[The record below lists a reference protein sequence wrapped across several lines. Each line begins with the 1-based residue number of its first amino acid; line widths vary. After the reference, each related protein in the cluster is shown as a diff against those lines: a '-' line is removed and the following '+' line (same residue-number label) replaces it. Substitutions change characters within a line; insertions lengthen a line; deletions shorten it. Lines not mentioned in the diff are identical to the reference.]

1 MTDAFVGTHTE
12 AAWEAWHGRNVAV
25 EAGRLRIATEG
36 VPNYVDPELLVEDPP
51 ESFTPV
57 AIDVDDCGDVYV
69 LTAEADVYHYDHQQ
83 ESLRKI
89 GCAWYP
95 ELDAPGS
102 DTVPTGE
109 TVDESENGDEPEELI
124 AVDVPMVTPFQP
136 EPEVVPSVE
145 TARTPDPIDIC
156 VTTDTIYVADG
167 GLPGVFAISK
177 TSYQPRW
184 VATDPLDSPA
194 ALVHHCQ
201 TGYLLDSAAGVVVS
215 MTATRVDP
223 EAVIEDLV
231 APIDLA
237 GAPNGDLYVLDRT
250 VPDDD
255 GPELTVRR
263 FSTTEDGDQQLEP
276 AGSVPVPDAY
286 DPRSVEAPG
295 EGGFVVGTGPN
306 AIGETTPHRFLPG
319 SVASPSA
326 GFERVASFKRPCAA
340 LALDD
345 RPSHGTLYAITVPTR
360 EDEPPRVYRLPAAR
374 PNRRDPSSAAFDGS
388 AWRRFDAGE
397 PGIEWH
403 RVTAGVRH
411 TGPGTDVRVRYRA
424 TDTIDVGTLEA
435 DFDITGP
442 RAARLR
448 EAAVTGAWRLVEV
461 GAHDLAALCS
471 VPQAWTEAWTDAG
484 RDLVADTDLGDITGI
499 GQTRSDRLRA
509 AGVFTLGD
517 LLAADAAELADAT
530 DASVTEAETWVD
542 QARPIVDAAVD
553 GDWTT
558 AVGIDAVGA
567 DQLASAGVT
576 TLSSLLSTGP
586 AALAATL
593 EVTPAETQVWVD
605 RAVARLELAWTDSE
619 TTTLSDPSDA
629 LLESANGRYL
639 WVAVELLGSEF
650 ASPTVDTFR
659 AYFPRETYLDQLP
672 AIYREDDASAAF
684 LERFLSVFE
693 STFVDIEAEIGSVT
707 RFLDAQGIPAASLAW
722 LGAWLALEVDER
734 WPEAVTRQLLAE
746 APTLYKQRGTRD
758 GILGALAVYLGDPP
772 ALPDD
777 RAAAV
782 ERERADLAARVEAGA
797 LTADAAAAESERLDR
812 PAYLLETA
820 DLDCIDDE
828 VVRALYEP
836 LLGCPQCFLVLI
848 PGFATGEA
856 VDVAERLVDSST
868 PAHTVGRTVGLRP
881 RLQLAGDRHPGHTYL
896 GVNSRLA
903 DNEFLLEESTLGTD
917 SALGAHEAFGRLEL
931 ASRLDTDTV
940 LS

>member
-1 MTDAFVGTHTE
+1 MTDAFTGTHTE

-25 EAGRLRIATEG
+25 EEGRLRIATEG
-36 VPNYVDPELLVEDPP
+36 VPNYIDPELLVEDPP

-57 AIDVDDCGDVYV
+57 ALDVDDCGDLYV
-69 LTAEADVYHYDHQQ
+69 LTAETDIYHYDHHK

-95 ELDAPGS
+95 EL
-102 DTVPTGE
+102 
-109 TVDESENGDEPEELI
+109 
-124 AVDVPMVTPFQP
+124 
-136 EPEVVPSVE
+136 EVLPSVE

-156 VTTDTIYVADG
+156 VTSDTIYVADG

-184 VATDPLDSPA
+184 VATDPFDSPV

-201 TGYLLDSAAGVVVS
+201 TGYLLDSAAGVVVP
-215 MTATRVDP
+215 MTATGVGP

-231 APIDLA
+231 APFDLA
-237 GAPNGDLYVLDRT
+237 SAPNGDLYVLDST
-250 VPDDD
+250 VPDGDS
-255 GPELTVRR
+255 PEVTVRR
-263 FSTTEDGDQQLEP
+263 FSTPDDGDQQFEP
-276 AGSVPVPDAY
+276 VGSVAVPDAY

-295 EGGFVVGTGPN
+295 EGGFIVGTGPD
-306 AIGETTPHRFLPG
+306 AVGETTPYRYLPG
-319 SVASPSA
+319 SDASRSA
-326 GFERVASFKRPCAA
+326 GFERVASFKRPCEA

-345 RPSHGTLYAITVPTR
+345 CPRHGTLYAITVPTR
-360 EDEPPRVYRLPAAR
+360 EDEPPRVFRLTAAR
-374 PNRRDPSSAAFDGS
+374 PNRRDPSSDAFDAS

-403 RVTAGVRH
+403 RVTAGVRR
-411 TGPGTDVRVRYRA
+411 TGPATDVRVRYRA

-448 EAAVTGAWRLVEV
+448 EAEITGAWRLVEV
-461 GAHDLAALCS
+461 GAEDLAALCS
-471 VPQAWTEAWTDAG
+471 VPQAWTEAWAEAG
-484 RDLVADTDLGDITGI
+484 HDLVADTDLGDIIGV
-499 GQTRSDRLRA
+499 GQTRSDRLR
-509 AGVFTLGD
+509 GVGIYTLGD
-517 LLAADAAELADAT
+517 LLTAGAAELANVT
-530 DASVTEAETWVD
+530 GASVTEAETWVN
-542 QARPIVDAAVD
+542 QARTIVDEAVD

-567 DQLASAGVT
+567 DQLAGAGVT
-576 TLSSLLSTGP
+576 TLSSLLETAP
-586 AALAATL
+586 IELAATL
-593 EVTPAETQVWVD
+593 EVTPAETEAWVD
-605 RAVARLELAWTDSE
+605 RAVARLDLAWADSE
-619 TTTLSDPSDA
+619 TATLSAPSDA
-629 LLESANGRYL
+629 LLESAEGRYL
-639 WVAVELLGSEF
+639 WVAIELLGSEF

-672 AIYREDDASAAF
+672 AIYRKDEASAAF

-734 WPEAVTRQLLAE
+734 WPEAVTRELLAE
-746 APTLYKQRGTRD
+746 TPTLYKQRGTRD

-772 ALPDD
+772 TLPDD

-782 ERERADLAARVEAGA
+782 ERERADLAARIEARE
-797 LTADAAAAESERLDR
+797 LTADVAAAESERLDR

-820 DLDCIDDE
+820 DLDCIDDD

-836 LLGCPQCFLVLI
+836 LLGCPQCFLVLV
-848 PGFATGEA
+848 PSFAPDEA

-868 PAHTVGRTVGLRP
+868 PAHTVGRTVGLQP
-881 RLQLAGDRHPGHTYL
+881 RLQLAGDSHPGHTYL

-917 SALGAHEAFGRLEL
+917 SALGAREAFGRLEL